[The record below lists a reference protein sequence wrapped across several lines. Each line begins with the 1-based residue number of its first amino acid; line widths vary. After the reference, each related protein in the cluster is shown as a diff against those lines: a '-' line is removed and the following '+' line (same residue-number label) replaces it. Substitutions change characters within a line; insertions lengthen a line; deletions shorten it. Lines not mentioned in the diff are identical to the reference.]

1 MKTFKQYERQL
12 NENSLEYYVNSID
25 ESLIEEGGLL
35 DGLKKIIKKG
45 LSLTSS
51 YYKKCNKTAQ
61 DLIKKQMKNN
71 KLKKLRGRAWW
82 DEWFAARDEFNEAWH
97 KINPTNKDKR
107 QEDRNKKKEEKNIAK
122 EEAKKAKEKEKN
134 KDKNEALYQN
144 EYYDQINE
152 GNEDFNKTKVLFS
165 EEKFIEYAKVEGMI
179 DAIIG
184 GFSSLYDM
192 AQNPNEE
199 NMDDAGRKE
208 LKEYVSSNLNR
219 IQKMLA
225 SGKIKGDNVKDD
237 EVKNGAE
244 RIKEMIAEYNKA
256 KEKAKEE
263 KEGNGDGNVV
273 NKGKATDDSEQN
285 IGLGNKDDVVTPQ
298 QVKTGVQQEIKDSAK
313 FIAPLAKEAKIDGE
327 ALSDYVTAL
336 INSKFKE
343 EFKNGDKTMLRW
355 KGEYKPLKDIG
366 TNKLIKGISAMIAGA
381 LICNSSVVLSELFAS
396 EKWEPNVSGY
406 LKKMRNDVKNI
417 EADKEKV

>member
-1 MKTFKQYERQL
+1 
-12 NENSLEYYVNSID
+12 
-25 ESLIEEGGLL
+25 
-35 DGLKKIIKKG
+35 
-45 LSLTSS
+45 
-51 YYKKCNKTAQ
+51 
-61 DLIKKQMKNN
+61 
-71 KLKKLRGRAWW
+71 
-82 DEWFAARDEFNEAWH
+82 
-97 KINPTNKDKR
+97 
-107 QEDRNKKKEEKNIAK
+107 
-122 EEAKKAKEKEKN
+122 
-134 KDKNEALYQN
+134 
-144 EYYDQINE
+144 
-152 GNEDFNKTKVLFS
+152 
-165 EEKFIEYAKVEGMI
+165 
-179 DAIIG
+179 
-184 GFSSLYDM
+184 
-192 AQNPNEE
+192 
-199 NMDDAGRKE
+199 
-208 LKEYVSSNLNR
+208 
-219 IQKMLA
+219 MLA